1 MDFIDGV
8 TLIEEIRVHT
18 LMTLLIG
25 LAVEIVGIIIGI
37 AAIRIY
43 INETLYESNKLKH
56 LANLALMI
64 VAGIIILEGAI
75 FSLDTTSFE
84 TVKDKFDLM
93 KSTSQYRVSVTD
105 NVDMNEFY
113 EKYEIISYKNGIYVV
128 KKKGEQI

>member
-113 EKYEIISYKNGIYVV
+113 EKYEIISYENGIYVV